1 LESTREIWQ
10 KALGELQTQVS
21 RANYNT
27 WLRDSHGVSYEN
39 GVFVVGT
46 PSAFVA
52 EWLTKRLHSLVR
64 KTLTHVT
71 GAETDVQFVVR
82 ESPSAPRRPQLSSA
96 FADGAAV
103 TASPACTENNG
114 ACRFTFDNFIVG
126 ACNRLAFAT
135 AVETAENP
143 LNTFNPLY
151 VYGGTGQGKT
161 HLLQAIAVSARQRER
176 EVLYMTAERF
186 TDEFVMAVKQ
196 KRVEEFHERFRS
208 LSLFLF
214 DDIQFLANKR
224 QTQQCFYH
232 IFDELHQ
239 RNCQIAVAGDN
250 HPREMPMLGEK
261 LRSRLE
267 SGMVACIQAPDLESR
282 LAFLEA
288 KAQESDIVLPP
299 DALKLLAEEVRGNMR
314 QLEGAIVYLSA
325 QARLT
330 GEAIN
335 ARTVHR
341 LLTSVTSTGESRCI
355 LQAVAEVFDV
365 SVEDLLGKKRD
376 KKTSLARHAAMYLM
390 RKTTSC
396 SFADIGKE
404 LGDRNHATILHGYNK
419 ILTELADNPRLE
431 KQLARV
437 VEQLPSS
444 KTA

>member
-71 GAETDVQFVVR
+71 GTETDVQFVVR

-96 FADGAAV
+96 FADGAVA
-103 TASPACTENNG
+103 ASPACTENNG
-114 ACRFTFDNFIVG
+114 TCRFTFDNFIVG

-143 LNTFNPLY
+143 LSTFNPLY

-161 HLLQAIAVSARQRER
+161 HLLQAIATSARQRER
-176 EVLYMTAERF
+176 DVLYMTAERF

-196 KRVEEFHERFRS
+196 KRVEEFHSRFRS

-239 RNCQIAVAGDN
+239 RNCQIAVAGDH

-288 KAQESDIVLPP
+288 KAQESNIVLPP

-330 GEAIN
+330 GEVIN

-341 LLTSVTSTGESRCI
+341 LLTSVTSSGESRCI

-365 SVEDLLGKKRD
+365 SVEDLIGKKRD

-419 ILTELADNPRLE
+419 ILTQLADNPRLE
-431 KQLARV
+431 KQLSRV

-444 KTA
+444 KEA